1 MISVSEQKSFDQR
14 FSLIRTLAPDKVL
27 SPEEQTRLTI
37 MDAEVGDCF
46 TCLGST
52 YFIQEINKYQEA
64 NEKYTKLKDYFVTE
78 LTCLCLETGTVG
90 HFEWEIDDEL
100 EVCITLNQIKF
111 KQLTDDEGQPVD
123 EDDLDQIVDDE
134 DCIVYA
140 GETFEYDDDWAA
152 VYRRNGKEE
161 RVYMYEFVND
171 RSSMFLT
178 IEEWQ
183 DEDKEEYRIYSS
195 KPVDP
200 AELTLICRGGGNP

>member
-1 MISVSEQKSFDQR
+1 MISISEQKSFDQR

-46 TCLGST
+46 TCLSST

-134 DCIVYA
+134 DCVVYA
-140 GETFEYDDDWAA
+140 GDTFEYDDDWAA

-171 RSSMFLT
+171 HSSMFLT

-183 DEDKEEYRIYSS
+183 DEDKEEYRIYIS

>member
-27 SPEEQTRLTI
+27 SKEEQTRLTI
-37 MDAEVGDCF
+37 MDAGVGDCF
-46 TCLGST
+46 TCFGRT

-64 NEKYTKLKDYFVTE
+64 GEDYSKLKDYFVTE

-100 EVCITLNQIKF
+100 EVSITLEQTKF
-111 KQLTDDEGQPVD
+111 KRLTDDEGRPID
-123 EDDLDQIVDDE
+123 EDDLDQIIEDE
-134 DCIVYA
+134 DSIVYA
-140 GETFEYDDDWAA
+140 GETFDYDDDWAA

-161 RVYMYEFVND
+161 QVYMYEFVNE

-183 DEDKEEYRIYSS
+183 DGDKEAYRIYTS
-195 KPVDP
+195 KPVNP
-200 AELTLICRGGGNP
+200 AEVTFISKGGGKP